1 MRLKFF
7 LITAI
12 ILPAVFCAA
21 KPAQLPE
28 LTVMSY
34 NIRLGSADDG
44 TNSWQFRCPA
54 SVLMIEDLKP
64 DVIGVQEALLPQLL
78 FLDENCRSYDY
89 VGAGREDG
97 KKKGEYAAIIYN
109 KKTVSVVKWGTFW
122 LSETPEE
129 PSKGWDAAC
138 IRSSTWAVMK
148 SKASGKKYLFINT
161 HFDHMGENARRESAA
176 LMISKISE
184 LNPDGLPVVLVGDFN
199 VEYTHPDMSPVTDS
213 MKNARK
219 IAAITDSSA
228 TYHGWGKASEVI
240 DHIFYTGFRS
250 CTRFETV
257 TKPYAERKF
266 ISDHYPVEA
275 VLVF

>member
-78 FLDENCRSYDY
+78 FLNENCRSYDY

-148 SKASGKKYLFINT
+148 SKASGNKFLFINT

-199 VEYTHPDMSPVTDS
+199 VEYTHPALSPVTDS

-257 TKPYAERKF
+257 TGPYAGRKF

>member
-7 LITAI
+7 LLTVL
-12 ILPAVFCAA
+12 ILPGMFCAA

-34 NIRLGSADDG
+34 NIRTGNADDG

-54 SVLMIEDLKP
+54 SVLMIEDRKP
-64 DVIGVQEALLPQLL
+64 DVVGIQEALLPQLL
-78 FLDENCRSYDY
+78 FIEDNCRGYDF
-89 VGAGREDG
+89 VGAGRDDG
-97 KKKGEYAAIIYN
+97 KKKGEHMAILYN
-109 KKTVSVVKWGTFW
+109 KKTVSLVKWGTFW
-122 LSETPEE
+122 LSETPDK
-129 PSKGWDAAC
+129 PSQGWDAAC
-138 IRSSTWAVMK
+138 RRSSTWAVMK
-148 SKASGKKYLFINT
+148 SKASGKKFLFINT
-161 HFDHMGENARRESAA
+161 HLDHAGAVARQKSAS
-176 LMISKISE
+176 LMMSKIME

-199 VEYTHPDMSPVTDS
+199 VEYTHPALSPVTDS

-257 TKPYAERKF
+257 TAPYAERKF

>member
-7 LITAI
+7 LLTVL
-12 ILPAVFCAA
+12 ILPIMFCAA

-28 LTVMSY
+28 LSVMSY
-34 NIRLGSADDG
+34 NIRTGSADDG

-54 SVLMIEDLKP
+54 SVLMIEDRKP
-64 DVIGVQEALLPQLL
+64 DVVGVQEALLPQLL
-78 FLDENCRSYDY
+78 FIEDNCRGYDY
-89 VGAGREDG
+89 VGVGRDDG
-97 KKKGEYAAIIYN
+97 KKKGEHMAILYN
-109 KKTVSVVKWGTFW
+109 KKTVSLVKWGTFW
-122 LSETPEE
+122 LSETPDK
-129 PSKGWDAAC
+129 PSQGWDAAC
-138 IRSSTWAVMK
+138 RRSSTWAVMK
-148 SKASGKKYLFINT
+148 SKASGKKFLFINT
-161 HFDHMGENARRESAA
+161 HLDHAGAVARQKSVS
-176 LMISKISE
+176 LMMSKIME

-199 VEYTHPDMSPVTDS
+199 VEYTHPALSPVTDS

-257 TKPYAERKF
+257 TAPYAERKF

>member
-7 LITAI
+7 LITALV
-12 ILPAVFCAA
+12 LPVMFCAA

-34 NIRLGSADDG
+34 NIRQGTADDG

-54 SVLMIEDLKP
+54 SVLMIEDRKP
-64 DVIGVQEALLPQLL
+64 DVVGIQEAVLPQLL
-78 FLDENCRSYDY
+78 FMEDNCRGYDY
-89 VGAGREDG
+89 VGVGRDDG
-97 KKKGEYAAIIYN
+97 KKKGEHVAILYN
-109 KKTVSVVKWGTFW
+109 KKTVSLVKWGTFW
-122 LSETPEE
+122 LSETPDK
-129 PSKGWDAAC
+129 PSKGWDAAFP
-138 IRSSTWAVMK
+138 RSSTWAVMK
-148 SKASGKKYLFINT
+148 SKASGKKFLFIAT
-161 HFDHMGENARRESAA
+161 HRDHMGEVARKESAS
-176 LMISKISE
+176 LMMSKIME

-199 VEYTHPDMSPVTDS
+199 VEYTHPALSPVTDS

-257 TKPYAERKF
+257 TGPYAGRKF

>member
-7 LITAI
+7 LITVI

-148 SKASGKKYLFINT
+148 SKASGKKFLFINT
-161 HFDHMGENARRESAA
+161 HFDHMGETARRESAA

-199 VEYTHPDMSPVTDS
+199 VEYTHPALSPVTDS

>member
-7 LITAI
+7 LITALV
-12 ILPAVFCAA
+12 LPVFCTA

-34 NIRLGSADDG
+34 NIRTGNADDG

-54 SVLMIEDLKP
+54 SVLMIEDRKP
-64 DVIGVQEALLPQLL
+64 DVVGIQEALLPQLL
-78 FLDENCRSYDY
+78 FIEDNCRGYDF
-89 VGAGREDG
+89 VGVGRDDG
-97 KKKGEYAAIIYN
+97 KKKGEHMAILYN
-109 KKTVSVVKWGTFW
+109 KKTVSLVKWGTFW
-122 LSETPEE
+122 LSETPDK
-129 PSKGWDAAC
+129 PSQGWDAAFP
-138 IRSSTWAVMK
+138 RSSTWAVMK
-148 SKASGKKYLFINT
+148 SKASGKKFLFINT
-161 HFDHMGENARRESAA
+161 HLDHAGTVARQKSAS
-176 LMISKISE
+176 LMMSKIME

-199 VEYTHPDMSPVTDS
+199 VEYTHPALSPVTDS

-219 IAAITDSSA
+219 VAAITDSSA

-257 TKPYAERKF
+257 TAPYAERKF

>member
-1 MRLKFF
+1 MRLKLF

-12 ILPAVFCAA
+12 ILPAVLCAA

-54 SVLMIEDLKP
+54 SMLMIEDRKP

-148 SKASGKKYLFINT
+148 SKASGKKFLFINT

-199 VEYTHPDMSPVTDS
+199 VEYTHPALSPVTDS

-257 TKPYAERKF
+257 TKSYAERKF

>member
-1 MRLKFF
+1 MRLKLF

-12 ILPAVFCAA
+12 ILPAVLCAA

-54 SVLMIEDLKP
+54 SMLMIEDRKP

-97 KKKGEYAAIIYN
+97 KKEGEYAAIIYN
-109 KKTVSVVKWGTFW
+109 KKTVTVVKWGTFW

-148 SKASGKKYLFINT
+148 SKASGKKFLFINT

-199 VEYTHPDMSPVTDS
+199 VEYTHPALSPVTDS

>member
-1 MRLKFF
+1 MRLKLF

-12 ILPAVFCAA
+12 ILPAVLCAA

-54 SVLMIEDLKP
+54 SMLMIEDRKP

-148 SKASGKKYLFINT
+148 SKASGKKFLFINT

-199 VEYTHPDMSPVTDS
+199 VEYTHPALSPVTDS

-240 DHIFYTGFRS
+240 DHIFYIGFRS

>member
-12 ILPAVFCAA
+12 ILPAVLCAA

-54 SVLMIEDLKP
+54 SMLMIEDRKP

-148 SKASGKKYLFINT
+148 SKASGKKFLFINT

-176 LMISKISE
+176 LMISKIGE

-199 VEYTHPDMSPVTDS
+199 VEYTHPALSPVTDS

-257 TKPYAERKF
+257 TKSYAERKF

>member
-148 SKASGKKYLFINT
+148 SKA
-161 HFDHMGENARRESAA
+161 
-176 LMISKISE
+176 

-199 VEYTHPDMSPVTDS
+199 VEYTHPALFPVTDS

>member
-7 LITAI
+7 LLTVL
-12 ILPAVFCAA
+12 ILPEIFCAA

-34 NIRLGSADDG
+34 NIRQGTADDG

-54 SVLMIEDLKP
+54 SVLMIEDRKP
-64 DVIGVQEALLPQLL
+64 DVVGIQEALLPQLL
-78 FLDENCRSYDY
+78 FIEDNCRGYDY
-89 VGAGREDG
+89 VGAGRDDG
-97 KKKGEYAAIIYN
+97 KKKGEHVAILYN
-109 KKTVSVVKWGTFW
+109 KKTVSLVKWGTFW
-122 LSETPEE
+122 LSETPDK
-129 PSKGWDAAC
+129 PSQGWDAAC
-138 IRSSTWAVMK
+138 RRSSTWAVMK
-148 SKASGKKYLFINT
+148 SKASGKKFLFINT
-161 HFDHMGENARRESAA
+161 HLDHAGAVARQKSVS
-176 LMISKISE
+176 LMMSKIME

-199 VEYTHPDMSPVTDS
+199 VEYTHPALSPVTDS

-257 TKPYAERKF
+257 TAPYAERKF

>member
-12 ILPAVFCAA
+12 ILSAVLCAA

-54 SVLMIEDLKP
+54 SMLMIEDRKP

-97 KKKGEYAAIIYN
+97 KKEGEYAAIIYN
-109 KKTVSVVKWGTFW
+109 KKTVTVVKWGTFW

-148 SKASGKKYLFINT
+148 SKASGKKFLFINT

-199 VEYTHPDMSPVTDS
+199 VEYTHPALSPVTDS

>member
-12 ILPAVFCAA
+12 ILPAVLCAA

-54 SVLMIEDLKP
+54 SMLMIEDRKP

-148 SKASGKKYLFINT
+148 SKASGKKFLFINT
-161 HFDHMGENARRESAA
+161 HFDHMGETARRESAA

-199 VEYTHPDMSPVTDS
+199 VEYTHPALSPVTDS

>member
-54 SVLMIEDLKP
+54 SVLMIEDRIP

-89 VGAGREDG
+89 VGVGREDG
-97 KKKGEYAAIIYN
+97 KKEGEYAAIIYN

-148 SKASGKKYLFINT
+148 SKASGKKFLFINT
-161 HFDHMGENARRESAA
+161 HFDHMGETARRESAA
-176 LMISKISE
+176 LMISKIGE
-184 LNPDGLPVVLVGDFN
+184 LNPDGLPVVLAGDFN
-199 VEYTHPDMSPVTDS
+199 TGYTDPALSPVTDS

>member
-7 LITAI
+7 LITVI
-12 ILPAVFCAA
+12 ILPAVFCAV

-148 SKASGKKYLFINT
+148 SKASGKKFLFINT
-161 HFDHMGENARRESAA
+161 HFDHMGETARRESAA

-199 VEYTHPDMSPVTDS
+199 VEYTHPALSPVTDS

-257 TKPYAERKF
+257 TGPYAGRKF

>member
-148 SKASGKKYLFINT
+148 SKASGKKFLFINT
-161 HFDHMGENARRESAA
+161 HFDHMGETARRESAA

>member
-1 MRLKFF
+1 
-7 LITAI
+7 
-12 ILPAVFCAA
+12 
-21 KPAQLPE
+21 
-28 LTVMSY
+28 
-34 NIRLGSADDG
+34 
-44 TNSWQFRCPA
+44 
-54 SVLMIEDLKP
+54 
-64 DVIGVQEALLPQLL
+64 
-78 FLDENCRSYDY
+78 
-89 VGAGREDG
+89 
-97 KKKGEYAAIIYN
+97 
-109 KKTVSVVKWGTFW
+109 
-122 LSETPEE
+122 
-129 PSKGWDAAC
+129 
-138 IRSSTWAVMK
+138 
-148 SKASGKKYLFINT
+148 
-161 HFDHMGENARRESAA
+161 MGENARRESAA

-199 VEYTHPDMSPVTDS
+199 VEYTHPALSPVTDS

>member
-148 SKASGKKYLFINT
+148 SKASGKKFLFINT

>member
-7 LITAI
+7 LLTVL
-12 ILPAVFCAA
+12 ILPIMFCAA

-28 LTVMSY
+28 LSVMSY
-34 NIRLGSADDG
+34 NIRTGSADDG

-54 SVLMIEDLKP
+54 SVLMIEDRKP
-64 DVIGVQEALLPQLL
+64 DVVGVQEALLPQLL
-78 FLDENCRSYDY
+78 FIEDNCRGYDY
-89 VGAGREDG
+89 VGVGRDDG
-97 KKKGEYAAIIYN
+97 KKKGEHMAILYN
-109 KKTVSVVKWGTFW
+109 KKTVSLVKWGTFW
-122 LSETPEE
+122 LSETPDK
-129 PSKGWDAAC
+129 PSQGWDAAC
-138 IRSSTWAVMK
+138 RRSSTWAVMK
-148 SKASGKKYLFINT
+148 SKASGKKFLFINT
-161 HFDHMGENARRESAA
+161 HLDHAGAVARQKSVS
-176 LMISKISE
+176 LMMSKIME

-199 VEYTHPDMSPVTDS
+199 VEYTHPALSPVTDS

-228 TYHGWGKASEVI
+228 TYHGWGKSSEVI

-257 TKPYAERKF
+257 TAPYAERKF

>member
-1 MRLKFF
+1 MRLKLF

-12 ILPAVFCAA
+12 ILPAVLCAA

-54 SVLMIEDLKP
+54 SMLMIEDRKP

-148 SKASGKKYLFINT
+148 SKASGKKFLFINT

-176 LMISKISE
+176 LMISKIGE

-199 VEYTHPDMSPVTDS
+199 VEYTHPALSPVTDS

-257 TKPYAERKF
+257 TKSYAERKF